1 MTPPKSHPSS
11 CSFLPVFF
19 PSNFP
24 SPIRTVARMASRF
37 SYQRLRQEVIFE
49 DERVI
54 LGSRPSRFSWL
65 GRLRRR
71 RRRFKV
77 KIAGLRRFF
86 RIRRAKVSRISW
98 SKIVKRLKESKSH
111 WGDLF
116 AGNYLFMQ
124 VAPASLSKNRLEKIC
139 VGLHHSSGNNDNK
152 HRLPS
157 GFPNTSRY
165 IVA

>member
-1 MTPPKSHPSS
+1 
-11 CSFLPVFF
+11 
-19 PSNFP
+19 
-24 SPIRTVARMASRF
+24 MASRF

-54 LGSRPSRFSWL
+54 LGSRPRRFRWL

-71 RRRFKV
+71 RRFKI

-98 SKIVKRLKESKSH
+98 STIVRRLKESKSH

-124 VAPASLSKNRLEKIC
+124 VAPATLSKNRLEKIC
-139 VGLHHSSGNNDNK
+139 VGLHHNSGNNDSK
-152 HRLPS
+152 YKISS
-157 GFPNTSRY
+157 GFPNPGY